1 LTATRRDRAAPITA
15 GRAKAREQAAAAQAA
30 MARQAML
37 DRIEW
42 QMTQLRAELE
52 TATRY
57 ADEGAAILAELASMK
72 PFSFI
77 P

>member
-1 LTATRRDRAAPITA
+1 M
-15 GRAKAREQAAAAQAA
+15 AREQAAAAQAA

-52 TATRY
+52 TAARY
-57 ADEGAAILAELASMK
+57 ADEGAAILAELASREAVLI
-72 PFSFI
+72 I